1 MKKFGIRMDGNETS
15 IEESFK
21 KYLETNE
28 SDFKYLEI
36 GAAGTVSM
44 KSIYEIVSENIK
56 HNNWEIH
63 GLDLPN
69 GWSLDWNQIANFN
82 HPLCLYINGIQNLAR
97 FDTFAK
103 ASLWLQSDP
112 RKWISE
118 LKDESID
125 VCFIDGCHGAACVTA
140 DFKAVQSKI
149 KKGGIV
155 FFHDA
160 GEPEQGTDWQGHC
173 NEYINVRKAIIDLGL
188 FENKLENWQ
197 FVNETNGSRKNGGD
211 GNSCVFIKKIK

>member
-1 MKKFGIRMDGNETS
+1 MNGNETP
-15 IEESFK
+15 IEELFK
-21 KYLETNE
+21 QYLEINE

-44 KSIYEIVSENIK
+44 KAIYEIISENIK
-56 HNNWEIH
+56 HNNWEVH

-69 GWSLDWNQIANFN
+69 GWSLDWNEIGKFN
-82 HPLCLYINGIQNLAR
+82 HPLCVYVNEIQNLAR
-97 FDTFAK
+97 FDHLAK
-103 ASLWLQSDP
+103 ASLWLQSNP

-125 VCFIDGCHGAACVTA
+125 ICFIDGCHGAPCVIK
-140 DFKAVQSKI
+140 DFEAVKSKI
-149 KKGGIV
+149 KKNGIV

-173 NEYINVRKAIIDLGL
+173 NEHINVRKAVNDLGL
-188 FENKLENWQ
+188 LDSSESKLHGWEFIFEAQ
-197 FVNETNGSRKNGGD
+197 GSRKIGGD
-211 GNSCVFIKKIK
+211 GNSCVFVKKKK

>member
-1 MKKFGIRMDGNETS
+1 MDGNETS

-125 VCFIDGCHGAACVTA
+125 VCFIDGCHGAPCVTA

>member
-1 MKKFGIRMDGNETS
+1 MNGNETF

-21 KYLETNE
+21 QYLETNE
-28 SDFKYLEI
+28 NDFKYLEI

-63 GLDLPN
+63 GLDLPS

-103 ASLWLQSDP
+103 ASLWLLSDP

-125 VCFIDGCHGAACVTA
+125 ICFIDGCHGAPCVTA
-140 DFKAVQSKI
+140 DFKAVQPKI

-173 NEYINVRKAIIDLGL
+173 NEYINVRKAINYLGL
-188 FENKLENWQ
+188 LETSEFKLHEWEFIFETQ
-197 FVNETNGSRKNGGD
+197 GSRKVGGD
-211 GNSCVFIKKIK
+211 GNSCVFVRKKAK

>member
-1 MKKFGIRMDGNETS
+1 MNGNETP
-15 IEESFK
+15 IEELFK
-21 KYLETNE
+21 QYLEINE

-44 KSIYEIVSENIK
+44 KAIYEIISENIK
-56 HNNWEIH
+56 HNNWEVH

-69 GWSLDWNQIANFN
+69 GWSLDWNEIGKFN
-82 HPLCLYINGIQNLAR
+82 HPLCVYVNRIQNLAR
-97 FDTFAK
+97 FDHLAK
-103 ASLWLQSDP
+103 ASLWLQSNP

-125 VCFIDGCHGAACVTA
+125 ICFIDGCHGAPCVTA
-140 DFKAVQSKI
+140 DFKNVQSKI
-149 KKGGIV
+149 KVGGIV

-160 GEPEQGTDWQGHC
+160 GEQEQGTDWQGHC
-173 NEYINVRKAIIDLGL
+173 NENINVRKAILDLGL
-188 FENKLENWQ
+188 LENKLENWQ
-197 FVNETNGSRKNGGD
+197 FMHETIGSRKIGGD